1 MNANPAVVSGSL
13 QRHVLA
19 LRTQAGRCIICWL
32 RSDEFAS
39 LACML
44 SGEQYTPVPSTFCAA
59 HIRRQNP
66 SNTRSQ
72 VPRALFSTIRAPPRC
87 TQRARETRS
96 ERISNCQISI
106 MRAPPRIVQLPAM
119 NPQHRARLPD
129 TKKKVNSR
137 SESLLVVRM
146 PSKIHETRQE
156 LSLKS
161 IPPLASHFPQGRLVE
176 ELSLCVTSRVSAWSG
191 AESPQE
197 VPQASASCRFR
208 RRPPRR
214 QLGSQPSAAS

>member
-1 MNANPAVVSGSL
+1 MTSSTGTSTMDAEHQTQASRRRHTRGHLALCSCAGGPRPCPAMANSALEERRLFLHADPAAVSGSL
-13 QRHVLA
+13 QRHVLT

-87 TQRARETRS
+87 AQRARERTAVRY
-96 ERISNCQISI
+96 
-106 MRAPPRIVQLPAM
+106 
-119 NPQHRARLPD
+119 AR
-129 TKKKVNSR
+129 
-137 SESLLVVRM
+137 
-146 PSKIHETRQE
+146 
-156 LSLKS
+156 
-161 IPPLASHFPQGRLVE
+161 
-176 ELSLCVTSRVSAWSG
+176 
-191 AESPQE
+191 
-197 VPQASASCRFR
+197 
-208 RRPPRR
+208 
-214 QLGSQPSAAS
+214 